1 MLAQVAAPASAL
13 RALEEVFAYWARLR
27 RDGRLPGR
35 PDIDPNQFKP
45 HLPTVSL
52 IDVRPTPMSFRIRLA
67 GTALYSLYGR
77 ETTGLELEQVY
88 RGDDAVYWRGELE
101 KVVEGR
107 RPGVGLRTLGSGE
120 KGALSLLWLRLPLA
134 RDGERVDMILGYDA
148 LVGDLKLPES
158 GIRAA

>member
-1 MLAQVAAPASAL
+1 MLAQVAAPASAV
-13 RALEEVFAYWARLR
+13 RALEEVFAYWAGLR

-35 PDIDPNQFKP
+35 PDIDPNRLKR

-52 IDVRPTPMSFRIRLA
+52 IDVRPTPVSFRVRLA
-67 GTALYSLYGR
+67 GTGLYGLHGR

-88 RGDDAVYWRGELE
+88 AGDDALYWRRELE
-101 KVVEGR
+101 QVVETHK
-107 RPGVGLRTLGSGE
+107 PGVGLRALGAGE
-120 KGALSLLWLRLPLA
+120 AGALSVLWLRLPLA

-148 LVGDLKLPES
+148 LVGEARLSAS